1 MVGALLAV
9 AFMALI
15 GILIALGVDR
25 NARGPLLFGTGF
37 LYASGW
43 MSFAL
48 LAMSLLHI
56 KWTISTV
63 TIAGLLAFSMLA
75 LKRNPG
81 PGTRDPGRWHWL
93 DLLTLVTIA
102 GFSIFATIWPMWE
115 WDFWAIWGLK
125 ARAFWEFRGVDWTFL
140 QTQWNAFA
148 HLDYPLL
155 VPLNIDV
162 ATIFNQAWDDKWIGF
177 IYVAWAVALTLI
189 VRGLASR
196 EAPAMPA
203 AIATFVAAT
212 IAASRWVGL
221 AEGPLIAFGS
231 AGVLFVRSA
240 LRTDSRT
247 DWLHAA
253 LLLGLATN
261 CKNEGLALLV
271 AVVIA
276 LLLMRRFRDVFRLWP
291 AFAIAAPWL
300 ILRATHH
307 LATDIFSPD
316 ITNEPTLVRVL
327 AHIPRTFEIAA
338 MLGWLVNDPW
348 LWIALLTGILIVPG
362 SIKREAFVFLVT
374 AIQLMFYIGTYF
386 GTPHEIRWHIR
397 TSWPR
402 LTEQLAVPVAFVV
415 VLMLWES
422 VALHSVDCQAP
433 DASSRTPAS
442 S

>member
-9 AFMALI
+9 AFMTLI
-15 GILIALGVDR
+15 GIPIALGVDR
-25 NARGPLLFGTGF
+25 NARGPLLFGTAF

-43 MSFAL
+43 MFFAL

-56 KWTISTV
+56 KWTIPTV
-63 TIAGLLAFSMLA
+63 SIAGLLAVTMLA
-75 LKRNPG
+75 FKRNPG
-81 PGTRDPGRWHWL
+81 PGTRDPGRFHWL
-93 DLLTLVTIA
+93 DGLTLITLI

-177 IYVAWAVALTLI
+177 IYVGWAVALTLI

-196 EAPAMPA
+196 EAPPMPA
-203 AIATFVAAT
+203 AIATFVATT

-240 LRTDSRT
+240 LRNDSKT

-276 LLLMRRFRDVFRLWP
+276 LLLMRRFRDVVRLWP
-291 AFAIAAPWL
+291 AFAITAPWL

-316 ITNEPTLVRVL
+316 ITNEPTLVRVF

-348 LWIALLTGILIVPG
+348 LWIALLAGILIVPG
-362 SIKREAFVFLVT
+362 SIRREAFVFLVT

-415 VLMLWES
+415 VLMLWETI
-422 VALHSVDCQAP
+422 ALHSVDCQAP
-433 DASSRTPAS
+433 DASSPTPAS